1 MISIL
6 VTGANGQL
14 GSELKHIY
22 KKALHK
28 FEQPINFE
36 FTDIDT
42 LDLSNS
48 IFLKKFIQDHSFDFI
63 INCAAYTNVDLAES
77 EKDSAIMVNSTCVKN
92 IVDSIEKSNIKF
104 IHISTDYVFDG
115 AKEEPYIET
124 DKAKPINAY
133 GRTKLAG
140 EQAIQS
146 SGCDYL
152 IFRTSWVYASRGHNF
167 LLTMLK
173 LAQEREELSI
183 VDDQIGSPTSAR
195 LIADTTVLCAQHA
208 IKEKLVGVFSS
219 DLYHLTTS
227 GHTSWHGF
235 TEEIVKL
242 ASSSLN
248 LPLTIK
254 ELKAIPTSDYPT
266 PAIRPMNSQLALTKL
281 ESVFTL
287 KMPDWKKSLFF
298 CMAEI

>member
-1 MISIL
+1 MKIFL
-6 VTGANGQL
+6 FGKNGQVGWELNRSLQPL
-14 GSELKHIY
+14 GEVIALGRDDADFSDPESLRQIVQDISPDVIVNAVAYTAVDKAEEEEELAAKV
-22 KKALHK
+22 
-28 FEQPINFE
+28 
-36 FTDIDT
+36 
-42 LDLSNS
+42 NS
-48 IFLKKFIQDHSFDFI
+48 I
-63 INCAAYTNVDLAES
+63 APGVLAE
-77 EKDSAIMVNSTCVKN
+77 EAKKLNALLV
-92 IVDSIEKSNIKF
+92 
-104 IHISTDYVFDG
+104 HYSTDYVFDG

-124 DKAKPINAY
+124 DEAKPINAY

-173 LAQEREELSI
+173 LAQERVELSI
-183 VDDQIGSPTSAR
+183 VNDQIGSPTSAR
-195 LIADTTVLCAQHA
+195 LIADTTVLCVQQA
-208 IKEKLVGVFSS
+208 IKEKLVGIFSS

-235 TEEIVKL
+235 TKEIIKL
-242 ASSSLN
+242 ASNSLD

-266 PAIRPMNSQLALTKL
+266 LAIRPMNSQLALTKL
-281 ESVFTL
+281 ESVFTI
-287 KMPDWKKSLFF
+287 KMPDWRNELELCIENLIEK
-298 CMAEI
+298 